1 MAHSRR
7 ARGSRRPTWPYPTL
21 LVGSPP
27 MRAGLSKLKQ
37 LPTWRLRTSL
47 RSSGLPFVPRLAG
60 PPCSASHQELPAL
73 LAGSPEAGPEIRLQ
87 EYVMTS
93 SGQDRHLALHGSF
106 PRLRTTSRTH
116 AACCGKCPMG
126 FQDFLR
132 PEEATREAGRDGIVE
147 AISVVF
153 AFLAATAAPQAVQGR
168 P

>member
-1 MAHSRR
+1 
-7 ARGSRRPTWPYPTL
+7 
-21 LVGSPP
+21 

-93 SGQDRHLALHGSF
+93 SGQDRHLALHGFF